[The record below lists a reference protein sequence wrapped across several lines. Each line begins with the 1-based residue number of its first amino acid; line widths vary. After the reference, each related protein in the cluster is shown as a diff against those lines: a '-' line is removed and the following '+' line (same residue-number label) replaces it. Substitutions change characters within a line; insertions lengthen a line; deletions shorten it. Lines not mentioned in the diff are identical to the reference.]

1 MIAVEKDTRLPVTIV
16 TGFLGSG
23 KTAFLR
29 RSLDGGRLSDALI
42 VVNEAAPYGV
52 DDKLLRDNASGVAL
66 LANGCICC
74 RIDKGMKEELHRIL
88 ALNGR
93 SLHFKSVVIE
103 LSGLADPVAVIAT
116 IASDPYLNGQMR
128 IALVV
133 ALADCLHAA
142 DSDREQPEHRRQLE
156 AADIVLLSK
165 TDLATIEKRRATERL
180 AADAAPLAPC
190 LDGRELRLDN
200 LQAHAAGLRAD
211 RLSAARFRPP
221 NRIRL
226 AGSGIEAAGR
236 RTRFHCQAAD
246 AVSFCIRIEGRL
258 DWISLSLWLSLLVHV
273 HGEQVLRIKGF
284 LAVDGASTPILI
296 NCVRHVVYF
305 PEHVDDRSGEAP
317 ASWLVFIVR
326 QIEPELLMRSFR
338 ACVDTSRNGGELSL
352 SMLRQDLS

>member
-200 LQAHAAGLRAD
+200 LQAHAAGLEVHAGHG
-211 RLSAARFRPP
+211 LSFDTVGAFAAM
-221 NRIRL
+221 
-226 AGSGIEAAGR
+226 
-236 RTRFHCQAAD
+236 
-246 AVSFCIRIEGRL
+246 
-258 DWISLSLWLSLLVHV
+258 
-273 HGEQVLRIKGF
+273 
-284 LAVDGASTPILI
+284 
-296 NCVRHVVYF
+296 
-305 PEHVDDRSGEAP
+305 
-317 ASWLVFIVR
+317 
-326 QIEPELLMRSFR
+326 PELRELNIGHFLVSEAVFMGLGPAITEMRRLMDDAR
-338 ACVDTSRNGGELSL
+338 G
-352 SMLRQDLS
+352 